1 MRLNLGCGA
10 QVVDGWVNVD
20 YALGARLAKLPL
32 AGKVAK
38 KLKVTRLDWDERIFI
53 HNLTTRFPWPEGS
66 ADTVY
71 SSHTLEHF
79 TKTQGRFFVGEIQRV
94 LRPGGLL
101 RIVVPDLKAIVDD
114 YVDGHLRADD
124 FVEALDVLS
133 KPAAGALKRRLAPLF
148 QYGHKC
154 MYDGATLLELLQET
168 GFTAAIRAAFESD
181 IEGIELIERED
192 RTGRAVIVEGRKV

>member
-20 YALGARLAKLPL
+20 YALGARLARLPL

-53 HNLTTRFPWPEGS
+53 HDLTTRFPWPDGS
-66 ADTVY
+66 VDAVY
-71 SSHTLEHF
+71 SSHTLEHL
-79 TKTQGRFFVGEIQRV
+79 TKNEGSFFVGESHRV
-94 LRPGGLL
+94 LKPGGLL
-101 RIVVPDLKAIVDD
+101 RIVVPDLRPIVND
-114 YVDGHLRADD
+114 YVEGRLRADD
-124 FVEALDVLS
+124 FVDALDVLA
-133 KPAAGALKRRLAPLF
+133 KPGAGALKRRLAPLF

-154 MYDGATLLELLQET
+154 MYDEATLLELLQEA
-168 GFTAAIRAAFESD
+168 GFTAASIPAFESD

-192 RTGRAVIVEGRKV
+192 RTRRAVIVEGRKA